1 MPTRIFVNM
10 HVKDLATSMTFF
22 KKLGWS
28 FNMQFTNED
37 AACLVISDTIHCMLH
52 TMSSIQRFLP
62 NGKTAADPT
71 KHTEVLLAFSV
82 DRRDAVDTLYAQAL
96 SGGATECRPAE
107 DHGFMYARSFND
119 LDGHIW
125 EVFWMD
131 EDHVQG

>member
-10 HVKDLATSMTFF
+10 QVNDLANSMTFF

-37 AACLVISDTIHCMLH
+37 AACLVISETIYCMLH
-52 TMSSIQRFLP
+52 TSSSIQRFLP
-62 NGKTAADPT
+62 EGKSAADPT
-71 KHTEVLLAFSV
+71 KHTEVLLALSV
-82 DRRDAVDTLYAQAL
+82 DSREAVDAMYNRAL
-96 SGGATECRPAE
+96 AGGATECRPAE
-107 DHGFMYARSFND
+107 DHGFMFARSFND

-131 EDHVQG
+131 ANHVQG